1 MPTKTAM
8 ILGASGSV
16 GQALVHE
23 VVQSGAFSRVI
34 LFTRR
39 PLAFAGVEAVEQHL
53 VPTMTPELLTQAVIE
68 AAHAKD
74 FAANQAEPQDLIGFS
89 VLGVGANTAK
99 LTLEQHRAVDVEL
112 NAAFAKGLKAS
123 GMAKHLLLMSAI
135 GADINAKTS
144 GSGAAGMP
152 RYARV
157 KGEAEA
163 AVKREGPPQ
172 VSIFRPSVIVGS
184 THTPKLVA
192 LLFKWIAP
200 LLPSRYRAIETRDIA
215 KAMVAAA
222 LTPTTHHEI
231 AYYQQMQAWIAHQAK
246 G

>member
-34 LFTRR
+34 LLTRR

-53 VPTMTPELLTQAVIE
+53 VPTMTPELLTQAVI
-68 AAHAKD
+68 A
-74 FAANQAEPQDLIGFS
+74 AANQAESHDLIGFS

-112 NAAFAKGLKAS
+112 NAAFAKGLKAC
-123 GMAKHLLLMSAI
+123 GKAKHLLFMSAI

-172 VSIFRPSVIVGS
+172 VSIFRPSVIIGS
-184 THTPKLVA
+184 PHTPKLVA
-192 LLFKWIAP
+192 MLFKWIAP
-200 LLPSRYRAIETRDIA
+200 LVPSRYRAIETRDIA

-222 LTPTTHHEI
+222 LNPSTHHEI
-231 AYYQQMQAWIAHQAK
+231 AYYQQMQAWIAHRAK